1 MNPPEAMS
9 LNDLAR
15 EAVDLVAGQLAKRGA
30 EAHIAPDLPLVY
42 GDRPRL
48 REALQNLV
56 DNAVKYMGDQP
67 HPRVEIGVRSEA
79 TKTVIYVRDN
89 GIGIDPGYHEKVF
102 GLFTKLDQKRE
113 GIGLGLAIVK
123 RIVEAHGGCVWIESD
138 GLGQGSTFCLTL
150 SDKIYPTDKEIQNFE
165 KQTLDH
171 LTR

>member
-1 MNPPEAMS
+1 
-9 LNDLAR
+9 
-15 EAVDLVAGQLAKRGA
+15 
-30 EAHIAPDLPLVY
+30 
-42 GDRPRL
+42 
-48 REALQNLV
+48 V